1 MKNKIRFVGLVFI
14 LISVVSISLTLII
27 KQRNTYDAVAFSG
40 IVQAGGYN
48 ETSYHTMI
56 FAKSRLY
63 GNLTVEG
70 GDLYFQIRG
79 YNADENRYMK
89 DRFLVNDSTYRL
101 SFSANDL
108 YNFVFNNTHSDKNKV
123 VIFNL
128 KEEAIET
135 PHPLFRFG
143 VISFFFILP
152 GGLVFVIVDYVYEK
166 WRRRL
171 EEREEKDQQRE

>member
-1 MKNKIRFVGLVFI
+1 MFI
-14 LISVVSISLTLII
+14 LISVVSISLTLTI

-48 ETSYHTMI
+48 ETYYHTMI
-56 FAKSRLY
+56 FVKSKLY

-70 GDLYFQIRG
+70 GDLYFQIIG
-79 YNADENRYMK
+79 YNVGHMK
-89 DRFLVNDSTYRL
+89 DRFLVNESYCF
-101 SFSANDL
+101 SFSAEDL

-128 KEEAIET
+128 KEEVIET

-152 GGLVFVIVDYVYEK
+152 GGLVSVIVGYVYEK
-166 WRRRL
+166 WRKRL
-171 EEREEKDQQRE
+171 EEREEKDQRRE

>member
-1 MKNKIRFVGLVFI
+1 MKNKIRFIGLVFI
-14 LISVVSISLTLII
+14 LISLVSFSLTLII
-27 KQRNTYDAVAFSG
+27 KQRNTYVAVTFSG

-70 GDLYFQIRG
+70 GDIYFQIRG
-79 YNADENRYMK
+79 YNADEKRYMK
-89 DRFLVNDSTYRL
+89 DRFIVNDSTYRL

-123 VIFNL
+123 VIFDL
-128 KEEAIET
+128 KEEVIET
-135 PHPLFRFG
+135 PHLLFQIS
-143 VISFFFILP
+143 VMSFFFILP
-152 GGLVFVIVDYVYEK
+152 GGLVFVVVGYVYEK
-166 WRRRL
+166 WRKRPEDVR
-171 EEREEKDQQRE
+171 